1 LTVPAGTRLPLI
13 LRNGI
18 NTRVAKAG
26 DAVYFETMYPIAAN
40 NRIAIPLG
48 TFVRGEILEAKRPG
62 RIRGRGEFRIAL
74 EQMTFPNGYTIDLR
88 ATPTAADNNG
98 QEEVTPGGRV
108 TGPGAV
114 GKDVA
119 TVAVATAVGG
129 PLGGYG
135 GILAGHASR
144 ASVAIGHGVG
154 LVAGLAVVL
163 LTRGPEAELP
173 RGTTVDSI
181 LDRSLLLDVAMLP
194 ANSEAGADPLAW
206 YAVNPPDSVRSWRE
220 SRERR
225 AHRPPSPL
233 FWPLFTRPY

>member
-1 LTVPAGTRLPLI
+1 MPAGTRLPLI
-13 LRNGI
+13 LRNGV

-26 DAVYFETMYPIAAN
+26 DAVYFETLYPITAN

-62 RIRGRGEFRIAL
+62 RIHGRGQFRMAL

-88 ATPTAADNNG
+88 ATPTSADNNG
-98 QEEVTPGGRV
+98 QEAVTPGGRV

-119 TVAVATAVGG
+119 TVALATAVGG

-135 GILAGHASR
+135 GILAGHPSR

-154 LVAGLAVVL
+154 LVASLAVVL

-173 RGTTVDSI
+173 RGTTVDAI
-181 LDRSLLLDVAMLP
+181 LDRSLLLDAALLP
-194 ANSEAGADPLAW
+194 ANSEAGPDPLAW
-206 YAVNPPDSVRSWRE
+206 NPANPRHAPRSRKE

-225 AHRPPSPL
+225 ARHPPL
-233 FWPLFTRPY
+233 WPLFIRPF